1 LVCETGIEGCSL
13 PGFAAHGKLTFNAPL
28 RPSGEDSSTRSAI
41 LTLLLISPLLRAQTA
56 EPKPAFAVASIKLDP
71 KADGADSEPGPGLLR
86 AQMTLARFIAM
97 AYDVKPYQVTGGPNW
112 TDAEHYDILAKLEH
126 AGEEALAPDSTP
138 RQRADA
144 NNARIRAAL
153 QDLLAERFQLKFHRE
168 SKEMPCYALTAA
180 KGGFKL
186 KPLEG
191 GGEHGTTSKG
201 DGARRTLIAT
211 GVDMGRL
218 VAFLSRQVDRP
229 VVDLTHIQG
238 FYTFTLEWMP
248 DDLKTAASSDQ
259 PSLPCIFTALQEK
272 LGLKLEPQK
281 ASVEL
286 LMIDSAERPSE
297 N

>member
-1 LVCETGIEGCSL
+1 MR
-13 PGFAAHGKLTFNAPL
+13 AAIVT
-28 RPSGEDSSTRSAI
+28 T
-41 LTLLLISPLLRAQTA
+41 LLISPALYAQTA
-56 EPKPAFAVASIKLDP
+56 EPKPTFAAASIKLDP

-97 AYDVKPYQVTGGPNW
+97 AYDVKPYQVTGGPDW
-112 TDAEHYDILAKLEH
+112 IDAEHYDILAKLEH
-126 AGEEALAPDSTP
+126 AGQEALPPDATP

-168 SKEMPCYALTAA
+168 TKEMPCYALTVA

-191 GGEHGTTSKG
+191 GGEHGTNSKG
-201 DGARRTLIAT
+201 NGARRTLTAT

-238 FYTFTLEWMP
+238 FYTFTLEWTP
-248 DDLKTAASSDQ
+248 DDLKTGASSDQ
-259 PSLPCIFTALQEK
+259 PALPSLFTALQEK
-272 LGLKLEPQK
+272 LGLKLDPQK
-281 ASVEL
+281 APIEL
-286 LMIDSAERPSE
+286 LTIDSAERPSE